1 MTHILRSASLV
12 RGRGRGRLR
21 LRLRLRLRHRVRAL
35 ALAVLLTL
43 TKARLEQRAQ
53 EAEASNVRL
62 VEESSA
68 LRASLET
75 AHRLSEEKLNGEIR

>member
-1 MTHILRSASLV
+1 
-12 RGRGRGRLR
+12 
-21 LRLRLRLRHRVRAL
+21 
-35 ALAVLLTL
+35 
-43 TKARLEQRAQ
+43 
-53 EAEASNVRL
+53 VRL

>member
-1 MTHILRSASLV
+1 MEE
-12 RGRGRGRLR
+12 RLQSK
-21 LRLRLRLRHRVRAL
+21 LEM
-35 ALAVLLTL
+35 AVERM
-43 TKARLEQRAQ
+43 ARLEQRAQ

-75 AHRLSEEKLNGEIR
+75 AHRLSEEKLNGEIRSRSELLTLTLTLFVTPPEP